1 MSMIQEHRCR
11 RSWLSAYFLFLF
23 LGFPIYLS
31 LGSSPCCSSGT
42 GNAARLAS
50 AVAGRPPN
58 SETLLAVPLFVI
70 AATFMQRGGVAG
82 ALIDCAQAWVGRA
95 RGGLALVC
103 VVACTIFAAICGSSV
118 ATAVA
123 IGSILI
129 PAMVQRNYES
139 HFAIGTIAAA
149 GTLGILIPS
158 SLAMIVYA
166 VIAGES
172 VPGGSSLRVS
182 CRACCRRRCS
192 SSISSSTR
200 WRGYPVEPPIAK
212 AKFLADNLRALPAL
226 TIPVIVLGGIYGG
239 IMTVT
244 EAAGI
249 AALVA
254 MIQGLF
260 IYRGVRA
267 GEIIWTLAESVK
279 LTASIVFIIVGALAF
294 GHWITSAGVA
304 EQLVRYVKELNLQA
318 WQFLLFINLVMLVLG
333 MFLEVFAII
342 LIVMPLILPILKALD
357 INLVHF
363 GIVLTINMEIALIS
377 PPIGLNL
384 FVLSSISK
392 QPLGT
397 AVRGVLPFLVLM
409 LSLLAVVTY
418 VPQVSLWLPELV
430 LRQAEVAICATRLRN
445 DVRW

>member
-1 MSMIQEHRCR
+1 MSPFVV
-11 RSWLSAYFLFLF
+11 LGLLFLFLF

-31 LGSSPCCSSGT
+31 LGFLALLLFWHEGT
-42 GNAARLAS
+42 PLVS
-50 AVAGRPPN
+50 LPQLLVDHLN

-70 AATFMQRGGVAG
+70 AATFMQRGGVAS

-103 VVACTIFAAICGSSV
+103 VLACTIFAAICGSSV

-129 PAMVQRNYES
+129 PAMVQRNYEP
-139 HFAIGTIAAA
+139 HFALGTIAAA
-149 GTLGILIPS
+149 GTLGILIPP

-166 VIAGES
+166 VIAEES
-172 VPGGSSLRVS
+172 VPRLFLAGVVPGLLQALIFVIYIVS
-182 CRACCRRRCS
+182 YARA
-192 SSISSSTR
+192 
-200 WRGYPVEPPIAK
+200 RGYPIEPPIPRE
-212 AKFLADNLRALPAL
+212 KFLADNIRALPAL

-244 EAAGI
+244 EAAGV

-254 MIQGLF
+254 MIQGLL
-260 IYRGVRA
+260 IYRGVKA
-267 GEIIWTLAESVK
+267 GEIVGTLAESVK
-279 LTASIVFIIVGALAF
+279 LTASIIFIIIGALAF

-304 EQLVRYVKELNLQA
+304 DQLVRYVKELNLQA
-318 WQFLLFINLVMLVLG
+318 WQFLLFINVVMLVLG

-357 INLVHF
+357 ISLIHF
-363 GIVLTINMEIALIS
+363 GIILTINMEIALIS

-397 AVRGVLPFLVLM
+397 AVRGVLPFLLLM
-409 LSLLAVVTY
+409 LCLLALVTY
-418 VPQVSLWLPELV
+418 VPEISLWLPELV
-430 LRQAEVAICATRLRN
+430 YGKEK
-445 DVRW
+445 

>member
-1 MSMIQEHRCR
+1 MSPFVV
-11 RSWLSAYFLFLF
+11 LGLLFLFLF

-31 LGSSPCCSSGT
+31 LGFLALLLFWHEGT
-42 GNAARLAS
+42 PLVS
-50 AVAGRPPN
+50 LPQLLVDHLN

-103 VVACTIFAAICGSSV
+103 VVACSIFAAICGSSV

-129 PAMVQRNYES
+129 PAMVKRNYEA
-139 HFAIGTIAAA
+139 HFALGTVAAA
-149 GTLGILIPS
+149 GTLGILIPP

-166 VIAGES
+166 VIAEES
-172 VPGGSSLRVS
+172 VPRLFLAGVVPGLMQALIFIIYIVFY
-182 CRACCRRRCS
+182 A
-192 SSISSSTR
+192 R
-200 WRGYPVEPPIAK
+200 WRGYPIEPAIGRD
-212 AKFLADNLRALPAL
+212 KFLADNIRALPAL
-226 TIPVIVLGGIYGG
+226 SIPVIVLGGIYGG

-244 EAAGI
+244 EAAGV

-254 MIQGLF
+254 IVQGLL

-267 GEIIWTLAESVK
+267 RDIVGTLSESVK
-279 LTASIVFIIVGALAF
+279 LTASIVFIIIGALAF

-304 EQLVRYVKELNLQA
+304 DQLVKYVKEAELQA
-318 WQFLLFINLVMLVLG
+318 WQFLLFINVVMLILG

-363 GIVLTINMEIALIS
+363 GIILTINMEIALIS

-397 AVRGVLPFLVLM
+397 AVRGVLPFLLLM
-409 LSLLAVVTY
+409 LALLFFVTY
-418 VPQVSLWLPELV
+418 VPIISLWLPDLV
-430 LRQAEVAICATRLRN
+430 YGAPK
-445 DVRW
+445 

>member
-1 MSMIQEHRCR
+1 MTPFIVIG
-11 RSWLSAYFLFLF
+11 LLLLFLL
-23 LGFPIYLS
+23 LGLPIYLS
-31 LGSSPCCSSGT
+31 LGFLALLLFLHEGT
-42 GNAARLAS
+42 PLIS
-50 AVAGRPPN
+50 LPQLLVDHLN

-129 PAMVQRNYES
+129 PAMVVRRYES
-139 HFAIGTIAAA
+139 HFALGTVAAA
-149 GTLGILIPS
+149 GTLGILIPP

-166 VIAGES
+166 VIAEES
-172 VPGGSSLRVS
+172 VPRLFLAGVIPGLMQAGLFVVWIMFYARYK
-182 CRACCRRRCS
+182 
-192 SSISSSTR
+192 
-200 WRGYPVEPPIAK
+200 GYPIEPPIPRE
-212 AKFLADNLRALPAL
+212 KFIQDNVRALPAL
-226 TIPVIVLGGIYGG
+226 LIPIIVLGGIYTGKT
-239 IMTVT
+239 TVT
-244 EAAGI
+244 EAAGV

-254 MIQGLF
+254 MIEGVLV
-260 IYRGVRA
+260 YRGIKPR
-267 GEIIWTLAESVK
+267 EIVDTIAESIK
-279 LTASIVFIIVGALAF
+279 LTASIVFIIIGALAF

-304 EQLVRYVKELNLQA
+304 EQLVTYVKSLNLA
-318 WQFLLFINLVMLVLG
+318 PWQFLLFINILMLILG

-384 FVLSSISK
+384 FVLSTVSK
-392 QPLGT
+392 QPLAT
-397 AVRGVLPFLVLM
+397 AIRGVLPFLIMMLM
-409 LSLLAVVTY
+409 LLALITY
-418 VPQVSLWLPELV
+418 VPEISLWLPEYV
-430 LRQAEVAICATRLRN
+430 YGKPK
-445 DVRW
+445 

>member
-1 MSMIQEHRCR
+1 MSPFIVVG
-11 RSWLSAYFLFLF
+11 LLFLFLF

-31 LGSSPCCSSGT
+31 LGFLALLLFWYDGT
-42 GNAARLAS
+42 PLVS
-50 AVAGRPPN
+50 LPQLLVDHLN

-129 PAMVQRNYES
+129 PAMVKRNYEA
-139 HFAIGTIAAA
+139 HFALGTVAAA
-149 GTLGILIPS
+149 GTLGILIPP

-166 VIAGES
+166 VIAEES
-172 VPGGSSLRVS
+172 VPRLFLAGVIPGLLQAFIFVIYIV
-182 CRACCRRRCS
+182 CYA
-192 SSISSSTR
+192 R
-200 WRGYPVEPPIAK
+200 WRGYPVETSISRD
-212 AKFLADNLRALPAL
+212 KFLADNIRALPAL
-226 TIPVIVLGGIYGG
+226 AIPVIVLGGIYGG

-244 EAAGI
+244 EAAGV

-254 MIQGLF
+254 MIQGLV

-267 GEIIWTLAESVK
+267 GEIVSTLAESVK

-304 EQLVRYVKELNLQA
+304 DQLVRYVKELNLQA
-318 WQFLLFINLVMLVLG
+318 WQFLLFINIVMLVLG

-357 INLVHF
+357 VNLVHF

-384 FVLSSISK
+384 FVLASISK

-409 LSLLAVVTY
+409 LCLLFFVTY
-418 VPQVSLWLPELV
+418 IPEISLWLPELV
-430 LRQAEVAICATRLRN
+430 YGKPK
-445 DVRW
+445 

>member
-1 MSMIQEHRCR
+1 MSPFVVVG
-11 RSWLSAYFLFLF
+11 LLFTFLF
-23 LGFPIYLS
+23 LGLPIYLS
-31 LGSSPCCSSGT
+31 LGFLSLLLFWHEGT
-42 GNAARLAS
+42 PLVS
-50 AVAGRPPN
+50 LPQLLVDHLN

-82 ALIDCAQAWVGRA
+82 ALIDCAQAWVGRS

-129 PAMVQRNYES
+129 PAMVKRDYEP
-139 HFAIGTIAAA
+139 HFALGTVAAA
-149 GTLGILIPS
+149 GTLGILIPP

-166 VIAGES
+166 VIAEES
-172 VPGGSSLRVS
+172 VPRLFLAGVIPGLLQ
-182 CRACCRRRCS
+182 A
-192 SSISSSTR
+192 SIFVVYIVCYAR
-200 WRGYPVEPPIAK
+200 WRNYPVETSISRD
-212 AKFLADNLRALPAL
+212 KFLGDNIRALPAL
-226 TIPVIVLGGIYGG
+226 TIPIIVLGGIYGG

-244 EAAGI
+244 EAAGV
-249 AALVA
+249 AAVVA
-254 MIQGLF
+254 MFQGLLV
-260 IYRGVRA
+260 YRGVRA
-267 GEIIWTLAESVK
+267 NEIVGTLAESVK
-279 LTASIVFIIVGALAF
+279 LTASIVFIIIGALAF

-304 EQLVRYVKELNLQA
+304 DRLVQYVKHLDLQT
-318 WQFLLFINLVMLVLG
+318 WQFLLFINVVMLVLG

-384 FVLSSISK
+384 FVLASISK
-392 QPLGT
+392 RSLGT

-409 LSLLAVVTY
+409 LCLLALVTY
-418 VPQVSLWLPELV
+418 IPEISLWLPELV
-430 LRQAEVAICATRLRN
+430 YGQPK
-445 DVRW
+445 

>member
-1 MSMIQEHRCR
+1 MTIAFVA
-11 RSWLSAYFLFLF
+11 LGLLFLF
-23 LGFPIYLS
+23 LLLGLPIYLS
-31 LGSSPCCSSGT
+31 LGFLALLLFWHEGT
-42 GNAARLAS
+42 PLVS
-50 AVAGRPPN
+50 LPQLLVDHLN

-70 AATFMQRGGVAG
+70 AATFMQKGGVAG
-82 ALIDCAQAWVGRA
+82 ALIDAAQVWVGRT

-129 PAMVQRNYES
+129 PAMVQRKYEM
-139 HFAIGTIAAA
+139 HFALGTVAAA
-149 GTLGILIPS
+149 GTLGILIPP

-166 VIAGES
+166 VIAEES
-172 VPGGSSLRVS
+172 VPRLFLAGVIPGLMQAVIFVIFILFY
-182 CRACCRRRCS
+182 A
-192 SSISSSTR
+192 R
-200 WRGYPVEPPIAK
+200 WKNYPVEPPISREE
-212 AKFLADNLRALPAL
+212 FTRGNIRALPAL
-226 TIPVIVLGGIYGG
+226 LIPIIVLGGIYSG

-254 MIQGLF
+254 MIEGVF
-260 IYRGVRA
+260 VYGGVKYRDIVPV
-267 GEIIWTLAESVK
+267 LAESVK

-294 GHWITSAGVA
+294 GHWITSAGIA
-304 EQLVRYVKELNLQA
+304 EQLVQYVKSLDLKA
-318 WQFLLFINLVMLVLG
+318 WQFLLFINVVMLILG

-384 FVLSSISK
+384 FVLSSISG
-392 QPLGT
+392 QPIGT
-397 AVRGVLPFLVLM
+397 AIRGVLPFIVLM
-409 LSLLAVVTY
+409 LGLLALITY
-418 VPQVSLWLPELV
+418 VPEISLWLPDLV
-430 LRQAEVAICATRLRN
+430 YGKPK
-445 DVRW
+445 

>member
-1 MSMIQEHRCR
+1 MSPFVV
-11 RSWLSAYFLFLF
+11 LGLLFLFLF

-31 LGSSPCCSSGT
+31 LGFLALLLFWHEGT
-42 GNAARLAS
+42 PLVS
-50 AVAGRPPN
+50 LPQLLVDHLN

-103 VVACTIFAAICGSSV
+103 VVACSIFAAICGSSV

-123 IGSILI
+123 IGSILV
-129 PAMVQRNYES
+129 PAMVKRNYEA
-139 HFAIGTIAAA
+139 HFALGTVAAA
-149 GTLGILIPS
+149 GTLGILIPP

-166 VIAGES
+166 VIAEES
-172 VPGGSSLRVS
+172 VPRLFLAGVVPGLMQALIFIIYIVFY
-182 CRACCRRRCS
+182 A
-192 SSISSSTR
+192 R
-200 WRGYPVEPPIAK
+200 WRGYPIEPAIGRD
-212 AKFLADNLRALPAL
+212 KFLADNIRALPAL
-226 TIPVIVLGGIYGG
+226 SIPVIVLGGIYGG

-244 EAAGI
+244 EAAGV

-254 MIQGLF
+254 IVQGLL

-267 GEIIWTLAESVK
+267 RDIVGTLSESVK
-279 LTASIVFIIVGALAF
+279 LTASIVFIIIGALAF

-304 EQLVRYVKELNLQA
+304 DQLVKYVKEAELQA
-318 WQFLLFINLVMLVLG
+318 WQFLLFINVVMLILG

-363 GIVLTINMEIALIS
+363 GIILTINMEIALIS

-397 AVRGVLPFLVLM
+397 AVRGVLPFLLLM
-409 LSLLAVVTY
+409 LALLFFVTY
-418 VPQVSLWLPELV
+418 VPIISLWLPDLV
-430 LRQAEVAICATRLRN
+430 YGAPK
-445 DVRW
+445 

>member
-1 MSMIQEHRCR
+1 MTSIAV
-11 RSWLSAYFLFLF
+11 LGLLFLF
-23 LGFPIYLS
+23 LLLGLPIYLS
-31 LGSSPCCSSGT
+31 LGFLALLLFWHEGT
-42 GNAARLAS
+42 PLVS
-50 AVAGRPPN
+50 LPQLLVDHLN

-70 AATFMQRGGVAG
+70 AATFMQKGGVAG
-82 ALIDCAQAWVGRA
+82 ALIDCAQVWVGRA

-123 IGSILI
+123 IGSILV
-129 PAMVQRNYES
+129 PAMVARRYEP
-139 HFAIGTIAAA
+139 HFALGTVAAA
-149 GTLGILIPS
+149 GTLGILIPP

-166 VIAGES
+166 VIAEES
-172 VPGGSSLRVS
+172 VPRLFLAGVIPGLLQALLFVLYIVLY
-182 CRACCRRRCS
+182 ANF
-192 SSISSSTR
+192 
-200 WRGYPVEPPIAK
+200 RGYPVEPAISREA
-212 AKFLADNLRALPAL
+212 FVQGNFRALPAL
-226 TIPVIVLGGIYGG
+226 LIPVVVLGGIYSG

-244 EAAGI
+244 EAAGV
-249 AALVA
+249 AALIA
-254 MIQGLF
+254 MIEGVLV
-260 IYRGVRA
+260 YRGVKLA
-267 GEIIWTLAESVK
+267 EIVPTLAESVK

-304 EQLVRYVKELNLQA
+304 ERLVQYVKGLDLEA
-318 WQFLLFINLVMLVLG
+318 WQFLLFINVVMLVLG

-397 AVRGVLPFLVLM
+397 AVRGVLPFVGLM
-409 LSLLAVVTY
+409 LALLALITY
-418 VPQVSLWLPELV
+418 VPEISLWLPDFV
-430 LRQAEVAICATRLRN
+430 YGKPK
-445 DVRW
+445 